1 MLIAVVVE
9 RRTLP
14 EAETKR
20 HPLRPTTMGADMRWR
35 ALANETTARAPS
47 SMGQWNSAR
56 GESEGERVMSRAKER
71 ATGAP
76 ARVVAVEQVE
86 ALSPGSHAIVTAM
99 G

>member
-1 MLIAVVVE
+1 
-9 RRTLP
+9 
-14 EAETKR
+14 
-20 HPLRPTTMGADMRWR
+20 
-35 ALANETTARAPS
+35 
-47 SMGQWNSAR
+47 MGQWNSAR

-76 ARVVAVEQVE
+76 ARVVVVEQVE